1 MTVKRFMQLL
11 RFRIYKIFPRFKF
24 RRICKEL
31 QITPYKWQKDFALGV
46 VDRLQYPEGRAT
58 GKTMAVMLKLLMLDP
73 IKAYESLD
81 YLEILRNDP
90 DFKTN
95 NRYRLMWYEG
105 EYKHL
110 SGLCYKKGIPVPMM
124 LHIYMLRGL

>member
-1 MTVKRFMQLL
+1 MSIRRFLQLCRYRL
-11 RFRIYKIFPRFKF
+11 YKLFPRFKF
-24 RRICKEL
+24 RGICKAL
-31 QITPYKWQKDFALGV
+31 GIKPYKWQKDFALGV

-58 GKTMAVMLKLLMLDP
+58 GKTMAVMLKLLMLEP

-90 DFKTN
+90 DFNTHI
-95 NRYRLMWYEG
+95 RCRLMWYEG
-105 EYKHL
+105 VYKRL
-110 SGLCYKKGIPVPMM
+110 SNLCYKKGIPVPMM